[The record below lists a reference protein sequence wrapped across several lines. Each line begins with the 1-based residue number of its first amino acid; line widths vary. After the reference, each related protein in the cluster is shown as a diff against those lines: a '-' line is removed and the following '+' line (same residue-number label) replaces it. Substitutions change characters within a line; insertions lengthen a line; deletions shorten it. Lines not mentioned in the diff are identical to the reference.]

1 MSINN
6 PINSAIAGIA
16 AAAPAASLVTQSFI
30 GAQDGAGY
38 SSTGGVFPRDVFLN
52 QITTVWNTAIPMSTQ
67 WVVLIDRF
75 PTSLT
80 TQILQSL
87 ERTDGDKTGFDIDAA
102 KQILTNY
109 DNQQLVGC
117 WFAHEVTIPSEQFS
131 VEGVAIQNN
140 RGFLPGVIGSNRS
153 PDAPSLNIVFKETTT
168 SFIDFV
174 VRPWVILGAH
184 FGMTARPGDTSGS
197 IDPKNVKV
205 TMRVLE
211 YTRSNAGIAML
222 PRKSWVFH
230 NCVPYNVSE
239 QTLDYETEKLQTY
252 RTLWTYSNYTVGTPI
267 NLNEIANLLSIAKPF
282 KASRL

>member
-16 AAAPAASLVTQSFI
+16 ASTPVATLLTQSFI
-30 GAQDGAGY
+30 GAQAGAGY
-38 SSTGGVFPRDVFLN
+38 SSTGGVFPRDVFLD

-80 TQILQSL
+80 TQILQGL
-87 ERTDGDKTGFDIDAA
+87 ERVDGDKSGFDIDAA

-109 DNQQLVGC
+109 NNQQLVGC
-117 WFAHEVTIPSEQFS
+117 WFAHEVTIPQEEFNIESIA
-131 VEGVAIQNN
+131 VANN
-140 RGFLPGVIGSNRS
+140 RGFLPGVLGGNRKIE
-153 PDAPSLNIVFKETTT
+153 APSLNISFKETTT

-174 VRPWVILGAH
+174 IRPWVILGAH
-184 FGMTARPGDTSGS
+184 FGMTARPGDVSGG

-211 YTRSNAGIAML
+211 YTRANAGISML

-267 NLNEIANLLSIAKPF
+267 NLNEITNLLNTAKPF
-282 KASRL
+282 NINRL

>member
-1 MSINN
+1 VSINN
-6 PINSAIAGIA
+6 PLNSARSGIA
-16 AAAPAASLVTQSFI
+16 AAAPIASLVTQSFI
-30 GAQDGAGY
+30 GKNDGAGY
-38 SSTGGVFPRDVFLN
+38 SSAGGVFPRDVFLN

-75 PTSLT
+75 PASLT

-87 ERTDGDKTGFDIDAA
+87 ERVDGDKSGFDIDQA
-102 KQILTNY
+102 KEILTNY
-109 DNQQLVGC
+109 NNQKLVGC
-117 WFAHEVTIPSEQFS
+117 WFAHEVTIPSEQFN
-131 VEGVAIQNN
+131 VEGIAVANN
-140 RGFLPGVIGSNRS
+140 RGFLPGVLGSNRTAE
-153 PDAPSLNIVFKETTT
+153 APTLNISFKETTT

-184 FGMTARPGDTSGS
+184 FGMAARPGDVSGS
-197 IDPKNVKV
+197 IDPKNIKV

-211 YTRSNAGIAML
+211 YTRSNAGISML

-267 NLNEIANLLSIAKPF
+267 ALNAIASLLDIAKPF
-282 KASRL
+282 KKSNL